1 MSNGYIVVDDSD
13 YAPES
18 IITTWDDLVEECEER
33 GMDASSLHTTPM
45 TIQEYTE
52 RTGSALQ
59 QNHPRN
65 YPAYADDPVG
75 CWRYVCRCY
84 GAGLAPYSDKE
95 IQVVITT
102 LYGRWFIALDMS
114 SRRPKIDN
122 KEFVGWIL
130 DACREIR
137 AS

>member
-1 MSNGYIVVDDSD
+1 
-13 YAPES
+13 
-18 IITTWDDLVEECEER
+18 
-33 GMDASSLHTTPM
+33 M

-52 RTGSALQ
+52 RTGDALR

-65 YPAYADDPVG
+65 YPAYVDNPIS

-84 GAGLAPYSDKE
+84 GAGLAPYTDKE
-95 IQVVITT
+95 IQGTIST

-122 KEFVGWIL
+122 KEFVGWIW
-130 DACREIR
+130 DACREAR
-137 AS
+137 AFISKGEIKQ

>member
-1 MSNGYIVVDDSD
+1 
-13 YAPES
+13 
-18 IITTWDDLVEECEER
+18 
-33 GMDASSLHTTPM
+33 M

-95 IQVVITT
+95 IQVVIST

-130 DACREIR
+130 DACREVR
-137 AS
+137 SSADPKNGST